1 MAELQKTIND
11 PIATANDKALAQQNL
26 NAYSEAK
33 QQAIMN
39 RTKQEANLNTE
50 IDNEKATSLKEEMD
64 ARNLN
69 AFKRDYDTQMKQLA
83 DDKEKEVARLA
94 TQGQQQIDD
103 QARQNAKD
111 ATSLQILGN
120 AVIG

>member
-94 TQGQQQIDD
+94 KQGQQQIDD
-103 QARQNAKD
+103 QTRQNAKD

>member
-103 QARQNAKD
+103 QTRQNAKD

>member
-26 NAYSEAK
+26 NAYSEAR

-94 TQGQQQIDD
+94 KQGQQQIDD
-103 QARQNAKD
+103 QTRQNAKD

>member
-69 AFKRDYDTQMKQLA
+69 DFKRDYDTQMKQLA
-83 DDKEKEVARLA
+83 DDKEKGVARLA